1 MLNDK
6 ALRTI
11 AHQLH
16 PVVTVVAEPSE
27 AVMAEV
33 DRALTDHEIIKVRL
47 SIEDRSARRE
57 VGDLIAAGTSSAIVQ
72 RIGKIVVLYRR
83 NPDANPRLSNIARH
97 G

>member
-1 MLNDK
+1 MNVK
-6 ALRTI
+6 ALRAI

-16 PVVTVVAEPSE
+16 PVVTVVDEPSE
-27 AVMAEV
+27 TVRAEV

-47 SIEDRSARRE
+47 SIEDRADRRE
-57 VGDLIAAGTSSAIVQ
+57 IGDALAAAASATVVQ
-72 RIGKIVVLYRR
+72 RIGKIVVLYRE